1 MKRFGLAVSWVFR
14 GLGFLYQS
22 IAPVKYVISDKEARC
37 ERVVDRRIK
46 STSLV
51 KHACVIT
58 EDLGDEGKPDNDVTK
73 SDGGA

>member
-1 MKRFGLAVSWVFR
+1 M
-14 GLGFLYQS
+14 YQS
-22 IAPVKYVISDKEARC
+22 KAPVKYVISDKEARG

-51 KHACVIT
+51 KHARVIT
-58 EDLGDEGKPDNDVTK
+58 EDLSDEGKSHDDVTK